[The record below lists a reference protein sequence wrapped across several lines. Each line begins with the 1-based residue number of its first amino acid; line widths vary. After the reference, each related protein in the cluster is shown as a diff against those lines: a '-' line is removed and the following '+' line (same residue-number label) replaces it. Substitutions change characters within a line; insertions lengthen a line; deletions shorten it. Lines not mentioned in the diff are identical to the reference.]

1 MARLSRTMGRVI
13 TMDFFTPCWKSARR
27 SLALV
32 LTVVCLLVFP
42 SASVHAQAPPAE
54 ITQLRLE
61 RADDGVFLSAQI
73 QFELS
78 HVVEDAVSK
87 GIPVYFVVEAQ
98 LLRDRWYWYDKK
110 LATATRRIRLSY
122 HPLTRRWR
130 TSVMQDANANA
141 SGSSGVA
148 LSQNFESLRDA
159 IASLSRV
166 LRWKIAESSEVDPDA
181 RHNVDFSFK
190 LDLSELPRPFQIGIL
205 GQNEWTV
212 AVAKNQRLTVEAIK

>member
-1 MARLSRTMGRVI
+1 
-13 TMDFFTPCWKSARR
+13 MDFFTPCWKSARR

-130 TSVMQDANANA
+130 TSVMQDANA

-166 LRWKIAESSEVDPDA
+166 LRWKIAEGSDVDPEA

-212 AVAKNQRLTVEAIK
+212 SVAKNQRLTVEAIK

>member
-1 MARLSRTMGRVI
+1 
-13 TMDFFTPCWKSARR
+13 MDFFTPYWKSTRH

-32 LTVVCLLVFP
+32 LAAVCILLLQSP
-42 SASVHAQAPPAE
+42 SVQAQASPAE

-61 RADDGVFLSAQI
+61 RSDDGVFLSAQI
-73 QFELS
+73 HFELS

-87 GIPVYFVVEAQ
+87 GIPVYFVEEAQ

-130 TSVMQDANANA
+130 TSVMQDA
-141 SGSSGVA
+141 SGSSGGA
-148 LSQNFESLRDA
+148 LSQNYESLRDA
-159 IASLSRV
+159 IASLSR
-166 LRWKIAESSEVDPDA
+166 LSRWKIAEGSDVDTEA

-212 AVAKNQRLTVEAIK
+212 SVAKNQRLGVEAIK

>member
-1 MARLSRTMGRVI
+1 
-13 TMDFFTPCWKSARR
+13 MDSFTPCWKSARR
-27 SLALV
+27 SLALL
-32 LTVVCLLVFP
+32 LTAVCLCFLP
-42 SASVHAQAPPAE
+42 AASAQAQVLPAE

-61 RADDGVFLSAQI
+61 RTDEGVLLSAQV

-78 HVVEDAVSK
+78 HVVEDAVFK

-130 TSVMQDANANA
+130 VSVMQDA
-141 SGSSGVA
+141 SVGGSSGVA
-148 LSQNFESLRDA
+148 LNQNFETLREA
-159 IASLSRV
+159 IASLSR
-166 LRWKIAESSEVDPDA
+166 LSRWKIAEASDVDTDA
-181 RHNVDFSFK
+181 RHNVDFSFR

-212 AVAKNQRLTVEAIK
+212 AVSKNQRLTVEAVR

>member
-130 TSVMQDANANA
+130 TSVMQDANA
-141 SGSSGVA
+141 SGSSVVA
-148 LSQNFESLRDA
+148 LSQNFEPLRDA

-166 LRWKIAESSEVDPDA
+166 LRGKIAEGSDVDPEA

-212 AVAKNQRLTVEAIK
+212 SVAKNQRLTVEAIK